1 MTTMVG
7 FEEGSAAR
15 DLLRTV
21 RDFVDHNVR
30 PRVVQYNRDGAL
42 PADLVNTVVEMG
54 LVGGIIPETYGGS
67 GMDYRLW
74 TSCIEEIA
82 RYCTALAAI
91 VGYPSSLAGQGLLRW
106 GTENQKNEFLRPLAQ
121 GECLAATAITEP
133 DVGSDAASLRTVA
146 RRQGENYVIN
156 GHKTW
161 ISNANTCRWILLFA
175 NVDPT
180 RGQDGITAF
189 LVDREFPGVETR
201 PIKHKLASR
210 VSDTGDIYLNDVVVT
225 GDRVLGEEGGGW
237 SILRASVGAG
247 RLHVAARSVGIAQG
261 SLELSVEYAKS
272 RQAFGQQI
280 GRLQL
285 VQRMLA
291 EMAVQTQAARLM
303 VREAASTWEH
313 TIGGDAFATSMA
325 KLHAA
330 HTAMAVAHDAVQI
343 HGAYGI
349 SDEYHV
355 ERLFREAK
363 MQEIVDGTNEVQ
375 QLIIANR
382 LMGRNIR

>member
-1 MTTMVG
+1 MSGTVDV
-7 FEEGSAAR
+7 EDRSAAR
-15 DLLRTV
+15 DLLRAV
-21 RDFVDHNVR
+21 REFVDHEVR

-42 PADLVNTVVEMG
+42 PADLVATVVKMG
-54 LVGGIIPETYGGS
+54 LVGGVIPEIYGGS
-67 GMDYRLW
+67 GMDYQLW
-74 TSCIEEIA
+74 ASCVEEFA

-106 GTENQKNEFLRPLAQ
+106 GTEDQKNEFLRPLAA
-121 GECLAATAITEP
+121 GECSAATAITEP

-146 RRQGENYVIN
+146 RRQGDHYVIN

-161 ISNANTCRWILLFA
+161 ISNANTCRWMLLFA
-175 NVDPT
+175 NCEPASG
-180 RGQDGITAF
+180 RDGITAF
-189 LVDREFPGVETR
+189 LVDRETPGVETR

-210 VSDTGDIYLNDVVVT
+210 VSDTGDVYLSDVVVAN
-225 GDRVLGEEGGGW
+225 DRLLGEEGGGW

-291 EMAVQTQAARLM
+291 EMAVQAQSARLM
-303 VREAASTWEH
+303 VREAASTWDQ
-313 TIGGDAFATSMA
+313 TLGGDAFATSMA

-363 MQEIVDGTNEVQ
+363 MQEIVDGTNEIQ

-382 LMGRNIR
+382 LMAGKIP